1 MDNTFSSSCKI
12 PDPPQIQIPDPP
24 QISETPSCSLI
35 SNSSNSENHINQRI
49 KAKVTV
55 CKESNDS
62 QLLFHDKSCLLYTSP
77 SPRD

>member
-35 SNSSNSENHINQRI
+35 AKTILI
-49 KAKVTV
+49 K
-55 CKESNDS
+55 E
-62 QLLFHDKSCLLYTSP
+62 
-77 SPRD
+77 

>member
-49 KAKVTV
+49 KAKS
-55 CKESNDS
+55 K
-62 QLLFHDKSCLLYTSP
+62 Y
-77 SPRD
+77 